1 MQFTVSNWRIFLAV
15 TTFCRHIVCQHVR
28 RVHAVRTAWPTVHG
42 AAPVFDVRLLVA
54 VRLAFLH
61 LGNGGNRL
69 ENRVSRLNRKFEIVP
84 NLP

>member
-1 MQFTVSNWRIFLAV
+1 
-15 TTFCRHIVCQHVR
+15 
-28 RVHAVRTAWPTVHG
+28 VRTAWPTVHG

-69 ENRVSRLNRKFEIVP
+69 ESQRVLALLLDFLSVIARFVDIDSQLLRSVNQLGVVQK
-84 NLP
+84 